1 MDKATSVTVRG
12 YTSTA
17 EAIAKDVAIF
27 ARRIGPA
34 ARKAARAHADPEKAS
49 QDRAYLVDEMR
60 RLGARFGDLNRVL
73 GIRDTY
79 QRRGFASGHAELE
92 SASVDE

>member
-1 MDKATSVTVRG
+1 MDKATSVTVKG

-17 EAIAKDVAIF
+17 KAIAGDVAIF

-34 ARKAARAHADPEKAS
+34 ARKVARAHADSEKAS
-49 QDRAYLVDEMR
+49 QDRAYLADEMR
-60 RLGARFGDLNRVL
+60 HLRARVADLNRVL

-79 QRRGFASGHAELE
+79 QRRGFAAGHAELE
-92 SASVDE
+92 AGQEA